1 MDRGSPVKTIIQ
13 NILCPGDFPG
23 SQVVETWPSNVAGVS
38 LIPDEGAKI
47 PHSSWPKNQNIRQKQ
62 NCKKSNKDLLKGGKK
77 NLLSQFLMGVF
88 AIIHTI
94 IYFVG

>member
-13 NILCPGDFPG
+13 NILCPGG

-62 NCKKSNKDLLKGGKK
+62 YCKKSNKDLLKGGKK
-77 NLLSQFLMGVF
+77 IFSPSF
-88 AIIHTI
+88 
-94 IYFVG
+94 